1 MVLLSFG
8 TERVENNSGLD
19 ASNATHRIDL
29 KDARH
34 VLREVEDDGRV
45 TALPGKG
52 RTAAACEQRSA
63 VVAAKGK
70 GRENVFFVAGNYDTD
85 RNLAVIGA
93 VGRVEGAAARI
104 KANFSA
110 KVAAESGF
118 ERRDIE
124 LLGLGRRW
132 RNVLRHRVQNIFEDA
147 GVGCKG
153 SHLVWRD
160 RFPVPLCDPCGRHF
174 F

>member
-8 TERVENNSGLD
+8 TERVENNSRLD
-19 ASNATHRIDL
+19 PSKATRRIDL

-34 VLREVEDDGRV
+34 VLRKVEDDGGV
-45 TALPGKG
+45 TTLSRK
-52 RTAAACEQRSA
+52 RSSAAACQQRSA
-63 VVAAKGK
+63 VVTAEGN
-70 GRENVFFVAGNYDTD
+70 GGEHVFFVAGNYDSD
-85 RNLAVIGA
+85 RNLPVIGA

-104 KANFSA
+104 KANLSA
-110 KVAAESGF
+110 KVAAERGF
-118 ERRDIE
+118 ERRGIE

-160 RFPVPLCDPCGRHF
+160 RSSCVPL
-174 F
+174 